1 MIPVRGFEGK
11 TVAVFGL
18 GRTGLTAARAL
29 IAGGAKVALWD
40 EKPAS
45 REAAVAEGLNVVDLQ
60 AADWSQFAA
69 LMLSPGVPLTHPK
82 PHWTVTKAK
91 AAGVEVLGDIEL
103 FARTVNAAPEHK
115 KPRIVAITGTN
126 GKSTTTALIGHLCR
140 RAGRDTR
147 VGGNIGEGV
156 LGLEDMHGGAVYVLE
171 LSSYQLD
178 LTSSLRPDAVVLLNI
193 SPDHLDRH
201 GGMDGYIAAKRR
213 IFLNQGK
220 GDTAII
226 GVDDPWCQ
234 QICTEITA
242 ANRRTIWPI
251 SAGKAMGRG
260 VYALQGVL
268 YDATGERVTE
278 MVDLLRARSL
288 PGRHNWQNAAA
299 AYAAARALGIPSHQ
313 AVDGLMTFPGLA
325 HRMETVGRIG
335 KVALRQRQQGHQR
348 RRRPPGD
355 VQLSEDLLD
364 RRRRGQG
371 RRDRRPGRPVPA
383 RRRRLSDRPGGR
395 GLRQDPGGQ
404 GPGAPVRRHRD
415 GGGRRLC
422 RRRRVGRGSHRP
434 AVARLR
440 LVRPVRR
447 LRAAGRGVP
456 RGGHGAGQGAGGEK
470 SVDLTGDDLP
480 PTHRFAIVSPRRGK
494 SVPPT
499 P

>member
-29 IAGGAKVALWD
+29 VAGGAHVALWD

-45 REAAVAEGLNVVDLQ
+45 RKAAEAEGFKIVDLR

-69 LMLSPGVPLTHPK
+69 LMLSPGVPLTHPQ
-82 PHWTVTKAK
+82 PHWTVKMAK
-91 AAGVEVLGDIEL
+91 DAGVEILGDIEL
-103 FARTVNAAPEHK
+103 FARTVNAAPAHK
-115 KPRIVAITGTN
+115 RPKIIAITGTN
-126 GKSTTTALIGHLCR
+126 GKSTTTALIGHLCAS
-140 RAGRDTR
+140 AGRDTR
-147 VGGNIGEGV
+147 VGGNIGAGV

-178 LTSSLRPDAVVLLNI
+178 LTSSLKADATVLLNI

-268 YDATGERVTE
+268 YDATGDRVTE
-278 MVDLLRARSL
+278 MGDLLRARSL

-299 AYAAARALGIPSHQ
+299 AFAAAKAIGIPAQ
-313 AVDGLMTFPGLA
+313 DAVDGLMSFPGLA

-335 KVALRQRQQGHQR
+335 KVRFVNDSKATNADAARQAMSSYPKFYWIAGGVAKAGGIH
-348 RRRPPGD
+348 
-355 VQLSEDLLD
+355 DLVDLFPRIAKAYLIGEASLD
-364 RRRRGQG
+364 FGQTLDG
-371 RRDRRPGRPVPA
+371 K
-383 RRRRLSDRPGGR
+383 
-395 GLRQDPGGQ
+395 
-404 GPGAPVRRHRD
+404 APVRHCASLEIATAAAYSD
-415 GGGRRLC
+415 ALDSGEDAIVLLSPAC
-422 RRRRVGRGSHRP
+422 ASFDQFTDFEARGE
-434 AVARLR
+434 AF
-440 LVRPVRR
+440 
-447 LRAAGRGVP
+447 RAAVEGLSRI
-456 RGGHGAGQGAGGEK
+456 GAKAG
-470 SVDLTGDDLP
+470 
-480 PTHRFAIVSPRRGK
+480 
-494 SVPPT
+494 
-499 P
+499 

>member
-1 MIPVRGFEGK
+1 MIPVRGFEDK

-45 REAAVAEGLNVVDLQ
+45 REAAAAEGFPVVDLE

-82 PHWTVTKAK
+82 PHWTVEKAK
-91 AAGVEVLGDIEL
+91 AAGVEILGDVEL
-103 FARTVNAAPEHK
+103 FARTVNAAPVHK
-115 KPRIVAITGTN
+115 RPKIIAITGTN
-126 GKSTTTALIGHLCR
+126 GKSTTTALIGHLCAS
-140 RAGRDTR
+140 AGRDTR
-147 VGGNIGEGV
+147 IGGNIGLGV

-178 LTSSLRPDAVVLLNI
+178 LTSSLHPDAVVLLNI

-268 YDATGERVTE
+268 YDATGERVVE
-278 MVDLLRARSL
+278 VADLLRARSL

-299 AYAAARALGIPSHQ
+299 AYAAARAIGIPMHD
-313 AVDGLMTFPGLA
+313 AVDGLMSFPGLA
-325 HRMETVGRIG
+325 HRMETVGKIG
-335 KVALRQRQQGHQR
+335 KVRFVNDSKATNADAARQAMSSYPKFYWIAG
-348 RRRPPGD
+348 G
-355 VQLSEDLLD
+355 VAKAGGIEDLKDLFPRIAKAYLIGEAAQPFSWTLAGKAEVIMSGTLEKAVQQAYAD
-364 RRRRGQG
+364 AAASGEDAIVLLSPACASFDQFSDFEARGEAFRVAVNG
-371 RRDRRPGRPVPA
+371 LV
-383 RRRRLSDRPGGR
+383 GG
-395 GLRQDPGGQ
+395 
-404 GPGAPVRRHRD
+404 A
-415 GGGRRLC
+415 
-422 RRRRVGRGSHRP
+422 SKS
-434 AVARLR
+434 AVA
-440 LVRPVRR
+440 
-447 LRAAGRGVP
+447 
-456 RGGHGAGQGAGGEK
+456 
-470 SVDLTGDDLP
+470 
-480 PTHRFAIVSPRRGK
+480 
-494 SVPPT
+494 
-499 P
+499 

>member
-1 MIPVRGFEGK
+1 MIPVRGFEDK

-45 REAAVAEGLNVVDLQ
+45 REAAAAEGFPVVDLE
-60 AADWSQFAA
+60 AADWTQFAA

-91 AAGVEVLGDIEL
+91 AAGVEVLGDVEL
-103 FARTVNAAPEHK
+103 FARTVNAAPAHK
-115 KPRIVAITGTN
+115 RPKIIAITGTN
-126 GKSTTTALIGHLCR
+126 GKSTTTALVGHLCAS
-140 RAGRDTR
+140 AGRDTR
-147 VGGNIGEGV
+147 VGGNIGLGV

-178 LTSSLRPDAVVLLNI
+178 LTSSLKPDAVVLLNI

-201 GGMDGYIAAKRR
+201 GGMDGYITAKRR

-268 YDATGERVTE
+268 YDATGERVVE
-278 MVDLLRARSL
+278 VADLLRARSL

-299 AYAAARALGIPSHQ
+299 AYAAARAIGIPIQQ
-313 AVDGLMTFPGLA
+313 AVEGLMTFPGLA
-325 HRMETVGRIG
+325 HRMETVGKIG
-335 KVALRQRQQGHQR
+335 KVRFVNDSKATNADAARQAMASY
-348 RRRPPGD
+348 PKFYWI
-355 VQLSEDLLD
+355 
-364 RRRRGQG
+364 
-371 RRDRRPGRPVPA
+371 
-383 RRRRLSDRPGGR
+383 
-395 GLRQDPGGQ
+395 
-404 GPGAPVRRHRD
+404 
-415 GGGRRLC
+415 GGGVAKAGGIDDLKDLFPRIAKAYLIGEAADAFATTLAGKAEVKMSGTLDKAVQQAYADAAASGEEVIVLLSPAC
-422 RRRRVGRGSHRP
+422 ASFDQFSDFEARGEAFRTAVMGLSTGKA
-434 AVARLR
+434 AVA
-440 LVRPVRR
+440 
-447 LRAAGRGVP
+447 
-456 RGGHGAGQGAGGEK
+456 
-470 SVDLTGDDLP
+470 
-480 PTHRFAIVSPRRGK
+480 
-494 SVPPT
+494 
-499 P
+499 

>member
-1 MIPVRGFEGK
+1 MIPVRGFEDK

-45 REAAVAEGLNVVDLQ
+45 REAAAAEGFPVVDLQ
-60 AADWSQFAA
+60 AADWRQFDA

-82 PHWTVTKAK
+82 PHWTVEKAK
-91 AAGVEVLGDIEL
+91 AAGVEILGDVEL
-103 FARTVNAAPEHK
+103 FARTVNAAPVHK
-115 KPRIVAITGTN
+115 RPKIIAITGTN
-126 GKSTTTALIGHLCR
+126 GKSTTTALIGHLCAS
-140 RAGRDTR
+140 AGRDTR
-147 VGGNIGEGV
+147 IGGNIGLGV

-178 LTSSLRPDAVVLLNI
+178 LTSSLKPDAVVLLNI

-268 YDATGERVTE
+268 YDATGERVVE
-278 MVDLLRARSL
+278 VADLLRARSL

-299 AYAAARALGIPSHQ
+299 AYAAARAIGISVSD

-325 HRMETVGRIG
+325 HRMETVGKLG
-335 KVALRQRQQGHQR
+335 KVRFVNDSKATNADAARQAMSSYPKFYWIAG
-348 RRRPPGD
+348 G
-355 VQLSEDLLD
+355 VAKAGGIEDLKDLFPRIAKAYLIGEAANVFAVTLAGRAEVKMSGTLD
-364 RRRRGQG
+364 KAVQQAYADAAASGEEAIVLLSPACASFDQFSDFEARGEAF
-371 RRDRRPGRPVPA
+371 RAAVNA
-383 RRRRLSDRPGGR
+383 LAGGA
-395 GLRQDPGGQ
+395 GK
-404 GPGAPVRRHRD
+404 A
-415 GGGRRLC
+415 
-422 RRRRVGRGSHRP
+422 
-434 AVARLR
+434 AVA
-440 LVRPVRR
+440 
-447 LRAAGRGVP
+447 
-456 RGGHGAGQGAGGEK
+456 
-470 SVDLTGDDLP
+470 
-480 PTHRFAIVSPRRGK
+480 
-494 SVPPT
+494 
-499 P
+499 